1 MNEITE
7 KLLSELTKGTKK
19 IKDLDPKRATNRQA
33 VFAFVEQQPSKLAT
47 LTDETEVKFL
57 KFCIEKKPSLFI
69 YLNREQYTED
79 LAKIFVYS
87 KLTEGNEEFNGFCQK
102 AFDEN
107 ILLSVVYKTCDG
119 EQLFYFDP
127 ELEISTYLIVNL
139 GVSLKIKSPVEF
151 LKKMDV
157 SVTMFGYNA
166 VRKELL
172 RLINSAYRT
181 TVKKYVDEGKLSV
194 YKLNGLCGEMESD
207 FTANLDDILAGSG
220 AIVRNVEISNLSVSK
235 QTEKMLEQNSLE
247 LVNMKTRKKAEIEY
261 EKESLLTY
269 EKKAEI
275 HAKHPDFPVTMT
287 EAEKDFAIERYAT
300 RYEIEVGKRKQEDY
314 TSKLDE
320 RKTKIA
326 DAETVKRADVPVR
339 EEIKTPKHVLLIIP
353 FLVLFIIGIV
363 TAIESGIG
371 LGLLFIG
378 LSIIP
383 LGFMIA
389 TSVSKK
395 EKGEESET
403 TKEANAEYQAQLEEY
418 QDMAKKG

>member
-7 KLLSELTKGTKK
+7 KLLSELMKGTKK

-47 LTDETEVKFL
+47 LVEGNEITFL

-87 KLTEGNEEFNGFCQK
+87 KLTEGNKEFNGFCQK

-107 ILLSVVYKTCDG
+107 ILLTLAYKTCDG

-127 ELEISTYLIVNL
+127 ELEISTYLIVKL
-139 GVSLKIKSPVEF
+139 GVSFKITNSIEF
-151 LKKMDV
+151 LKNMDL

-194 YKLNGLCGEMESD
+194 YKLNGLCGEMEDD
-207 FTANLDDILAGSG
+207 FTVNLDDILAGSG
-220 AIVRNVEISNLSVSK
+220 VIVQKVTISNLSVSK
-235 QTEKMLEQNSLE
+235 QTEKILEQNSLE
-247 LVNMKTRKKAEIEY
+247 LVNMKKKKKAEIEY

-275 HAKHPDFPVTMT
+275 HAKHPNFPVAMT

-300 RYEIEVGKRKQEDY
+300 RYEIEHGRHKQEDY
-314 TSKLDE
+314 TSELNE
-320 RKTKIA
+320 RRAKRV
-326 DAETVKRADVPVR
+326 DAETVKQADVPVR
-339 EEIKTPKHVLLIIP
+339 EEVKVSKYGLLIIP
-353 FLVLFIIGIV
+353 FIILFIIGIV
-363 TAIESGIG
+363 MASESGIG

-389 TSVSKK
+389 ISVSKK
-395 EKGEESET
+395 EKGEENET
-403 TKEANAEYQAQLEEY
+403 NKEADAEYQAQIEEY
-418 QDMAKKG
+418 QDTAKKG